1 MYTEPYLRL
10 WNSNVAC
17 ITHQT
22 DIEYRVNA
30 DPVLSICL
38 MGYPWVIQGVSAV
51 RRQQVAYMTILGKA
65 GLGHYR
71 IAQKSTAGPQ
81 VYTKLWSQGGVSS
94 FRVGFRRRGV
104 QSTTIE
110 TGLGL

>member
-38 MGYPWVIQGVSAV
+38 MGY
-51 RRQQVAYMTILGKA
+51 TLGYTRCFGGEA
-65 GLGHYR
+65 TTGR
-71 IAQKSTAGPQ
+71 IYDDSRK
-81 VYTKLWSQGGVSS
+81 GGT
-94 FRVGFRRRGV
+94 R
-104 QSTTIE
+104 T
-110 TGLGL
+110 L